1 MHSTKPARRPATLVL
16 RHCAT
21 LGLICLAATACGMQR
36 GQHAAGRSGAPA
48 SPGSGGHTQAA
59 GGHTQAAGG
68 HTQAASGPCTAAQLS
83 VTLDLKSAGVAA
95 GTSLIPLDFTNTS
108 AASCDLSGFADVT
121 FVTSSAGH
129 QVGPAATVDRSLSP
143 KSLRLVAGDSAH
155 LWLRLVQAADL
166 PAGTCEPKAVAG
178 LLVKLP
184 GQATSIFVRH
194 QFTTC
199 AKRLHG
205 TDILTVEPFQ
215 AGKARAG
222 TAQ

>member
-1 MHSTKPARRPATLVL
+1 MHGTLHSTKPVFGVL
-16 RHCAT
+16 RHCAA
-21 LGLICLAATACGMQR
+21 LGLLCLAAAACGMQR
-36 GQHAAGRSGAPA
+36 GHQAGAGGAGGVSESPSPSSG
-48 SPGSGGHTQAA
+48 SSSTQAA
-59 GGHTQAAGG
+59 G
-68 HTQAASGPCTAAQLS
+68 GPCTAAQLS

-108 AASCDLSGFADVT
+108 AASCDLAGFAEVS

-129 QVGPAATVDRSLSP
+129 QVGAAATVDRSLSP

-155 LWLRLVQAADL
+155 LWLRLVQAANL
-166 PAGTCEPKAVAG
+166 PAGTCKPKAVAG
-178 LLVKLP
+178 LQVKLP
-184 GQATSIFVRH
+184 GQAASIFVRH

>member
-1 MHSTKPARRPATLVL
+1 MHRTKPALGRVPPVL
-16 RHCAT
+16 HLRCLLTQCAA
-21 LGLICLAATACGMQR
+21 LGLIGLAVASCGLQK
-36 GQHAAGRSGAPA
+36 QSKA
-48 SPGSGGHTQAA
+48 GSGSPAVPSQSPS
-59 GGHTQAAGG
+59 
-68 HTQAASGPCTAAQLS
+68 ASGSPAEAGHSCTAAQLK

-108 AASCDLSGFADVT
+108 AVSCDLAGFANVS
-121 FVTSSAGH
+121 FVTASAGQ

-143 KSLRLVAGDSAH
+143 RSLRLVAGDSAH
-155 LWLRLVQAADL
+155 LWLRLAQTANL
-166 PAGTCEPKAVAG
+166 PSSTCAPKAVAG

-199 AKRLHG
+199 AKRLRG
-205 TDILTVEPFQ
+205 TEILTVEPFQ
-215 AGKARAG
+215 AGLARAG

>member
-1 MHSTKPARRPATLVL
+1 MHSTKPAAGHMVL
-16 RHCAT
+16 RHCFLALRHCAA
-21 LGLICLAATACGMQR
+21 LGLIGLAAAACGMQH
-36 GQHAAGRSGAPA
+36 GHQTGSPSTGGASE
-48 SPGSGGHTQAA
+48 SPSSGGSTQAV
-59 GGHTQAAGG
+59 G
-68 HTQAASGPCTAAQLS
+68 SPCTAAQLR

-108 AASCDLSGFADVT
+108 TVTCILTGFADVS

-143 KSLRLVAGDSAH
+143 QSLRLVAGDKAH

-166 PAGTCEPKAVAG
+166 PTTTCEPKNVAG

-205 TDILTVEPFQ
+205 TDLLTVEPFQ
-215 AGKARAG
+215 AGRARAG
-222 TAQ
+222 SAQ

>member
-1 MHSTKPARRPATLVL
+1 MHSSMHSTKPVFLVL
-16 RHCAT
+16 RHCAA
-21 LGLICLAATACGMQR
+21 LGLICLTAVACGMQR
-36 GQHAAGRSGAPA
+36 GHQAGGRGTGGVSESP
-48 SPGSGGHTQAA
+48 SPGSSSTQAA
-59 GGHTQAAGG
+59 G
-68 HTQAASGPCTAAQLS
+68 GPCTAAQLS

-108 AASCDLSGFADVT
+108 KVSCDLTGFAAVS

-143 KSLRLVAGDSAH
+143 RNLRLVAGNTAH

-166 PAGTCEPKAVAG
+166 PASTCRPKAVAG